1 MTYTPVHLFL
11 DAETG
16 ERERALAPAPRGGL
30 IDAVRPGSL
39 ADEAGLRPGMRV
51 LAADGRALRD
61 VIDYQFYTAEEQV
74 TLAVQHSD
82 ESEHRYRFE
91 KHPDEDLGLEFAE
104 ATWDGTRICAN
115 ACFFCFLKG
124 LPKGL
129 RRSLYIKDD
138 DYRLSFLHGNF
149 VTLTNLTEE
158 DWQRLADQRLSPLNV
173 SVHATEPELRRRML
187 GYRDA
192 PDIIEQVRRLGSL
205 GIRAHTQVVLCPGV
219 NDGAALERTAT
230 DLAALYPT
238 VQTISVVP
246 VGATVQYEERM
257 AAVGKTDGTA
267 ACSPAY
273 ARDLIRLVR
282 PLQRAFRRDLGVSL
296 LYLADE
302 YYLIAARGYRGRRP
316 RAAEVRE
323 PHDLPTLH
331 RVVPGAAT
339 YDGFPQYENG
349 IGMTR
354 SFLDDWRRTRVALR
368 RRRPSLPNA
377 RLAVGCG
384 ALTGPVLAGAFG
396 EFSAETGLPAT
407 VVPVRNEH
415 FGERINVSGLLTG
428 ADFAAQLRDVPGDV
442 IVLPRTSLD
451 YFGRRFLDSSTPLE
465 LETALGRPLVFATA
479 MSEVVEALEAIA
491 AGADHLDPALPEV
504 TNGIFWAER
513 GHRDVAVG

>member
-1 MTYTPVHLFL
+1 MAYTPVHLFL

-16 ERERALAPAPRGGL
+16 ERERALAPEPRGGL

-39 ADEAGLRPGMRV
+39 AAEAGLAPGMRV
-51 LAADGRALRD
+51 VAADGRVLRD
-61 VIDYQFYTAEEQV
+61 VIDYQFYTAEERV
-74 TLAVQHSD
+74 TLAVLHAD
-82 ESEHRYRFE
+82 GAEHRYRFE
-91 KHPDEDLGLEFAE
+91 KHPDEDLGLAFAE

-158 DWQRLADQRLSPLNV
+158 DWDRLAEQRLSPLNV

-187 GYRDA
+187 GYREA
-192 PDIIEQVRRLGSL
+192 PDIIEQLRRLGSL

-219 NDGAALERTAT
+219 NDGPALERTAT

-238 VQTISVVP
+238 VQTVSVVP

-257 AAVGKTDGTA
+257 AAVGRTDGTA
-267 ACSPAY
+267 ACSPEY
-273 ARDLIRLVR
+273 AKSLIRRMR
-282 PLQRAFRRDLGVSL
+282 PLQRALRRAHGATL

-302 YYLIAARGYRGRRP
+302 YYLIAGDP
-316 RAAEVRE
+316 M
-323 PHDLPTLH
+323 
-331 RVVPGAAT
+331 PGAST

-354 SFLDDWRRTRVALR
+354 TFLDDWSRTRTALR
-368 RRRPSLPNA
+368 RRPPALPSVS
-377 RLAVGCG
+377 LAVGCG
-384 ALTGPVLAGAFG
+384 TLSAPVLRAAFA
-396 EFSAETGLPAT
+396 EFADETGMPAT

-428 ADFAAQLRDVPGDV
+428 ADFAAQLQDVPGDL

-451 YFGRRFLDSSTPLE
+451 YFGRRFLDSSTPGE
-465 LETALGRPLVFATA
+465 LEASLGRPLVFATS
-479 MSEVVEALEAIA
+479 MSEVVEVLGAIA
-491 AGADHLDPALPEV
+491 AGASHLDPSLPGA

-513 GHRDVAVG
+513 GHRDVAAG